1 MTVPIHLLKGSDP
14 VLLADAA
21 RSLID
26 RVVGDADRAEVLDE
40 FTGDDYELG
49 AVIMA
54 ATTVSMFGDRVVV
67 ARNMARFPVAELGPV
82 LDYAATPSPDATLIL
97 VWDKPTTSGARAN
110 PVPKKLAD
118 AVTAVGG
125 QVTDC
130 SLPGNAKGKDAW
142 IQQQLAGAPVS
153 LARDAQRL
161 LVDRLGEDLSRLGGV
176 LTVLAATFGAG
187 AGPLGA
193 DDVEPFLGDEGGVP
207 PWELT
212 DAIDSGD
219 VPTAVTNARRM
230 MLGGGRHPLQLMV
243 TLQTHVERMVRL
255 DGAPVNT
262 EQDAAALLGMKGST
276 FPAKKA
282 LAQSRALG
290 PAKVARAVHLLAAAD
305 LDLRGRTDQPGEQ
318 VIEVLVARL
327 AALAGRSRARR

>member
-1 MTVPIHLLKGSDP
+1 MTAPVYLLKGSDP
-14 VLLADAA
+14 VLLSDAA
-21 RSLID
+21 RALID
-26 RVVGDADRAEVLDE
+26 EVVGDADRGEVLDE
-40 FTGDDYELG
+40 FSGDDYELG
-49 AVIMA
+49 EVVMA

-82 LDYAATPSPDATLIL
+82 LAYVESPSPDATLIL

-118 AVTAVGG
+118 AVAAAGG
-125 QVTDC
+125 TVTDC

-142 IQQQLAGAPVS
+142 IQDQLADAPVS

-219 VPTAVTNARRM
+219 VATAVTNARRM

-243 TLQTHVERMVRL
+243 TLQTHVERIVRL
-255 DGAPVNT
+255 DGAPVRS
-262 EQDAAALLGMKGST
+262 EKDAAALLGMKGST

-282 LAQSRALG
+282 LAQSKALG
-290 PAKVARAVHLLAAAD
+290 PAKVSRALHLLARAD
-305 LDLRGRTDQPGEQ
+305 VDLRGRTDQPGEQ
-318 VIEVLVARL
+318 IVEVLVARL
-327 AALAGRSRARR
+327 AALSGRGRARR